1 MDGPPALTL
10 GLEPPPENL
19 MRLKPVKR
27 DSGIVGKKTFI
38 RILVNGLFVGAIMLW
53 QSLYN
58 FLGATDLEKPAAAF
72 TLFIFFQLFNAF
84 NCRELGAES
93 VLRDIGKNKIMVAT
107 FAGAFIVQLIIVQV
121 LYKPFGLAPMSA
133 GVWIKCL
140 AVSSLIV
147 IVSETAKLIYRALR
161 GGRSETIDSK
171 KLLNKTS
178 V

>member
-1 MDGPPALTL
+1 
-10 GLEPPPENL
+10 
-19 MRLKPVKR
+19 
-27 DSGIVGKKTFI
+27 
-38 RILVNGLFVGAIMLW
+38 
-53 QSLYN
+53 
-58 FLGATDLEKPAAAF
+58 
-72 TLFIFFQLFNAF
+72 
-84 NCRELGAES
+84 
-93 VLRDIGKNKIMVAT
+93 MVWT
-107 FAGAFIVQLIIVQV
+107 FAGAFIVHLFIVQV